1 MAHPLLQRANVNS
14 VLQVP
19 CRISV
24 SELMKEP
31 TAAVG
36 AIGTAI
42 NFDRAVLKLVFD
54 NAMTAVELGTVGHGL
69 EFFEHCAVRSPGGAR
84 KQRVVG
90 TGVFGPKS
98 LKHRN
103 ELLWNRDFAFFPI
116 LRMKSPMRFCGDA
129 DSQVFEIDVAPSDE
143 TALGVAEA

>member
-54 NAMTAVELGTVGHGL
+54 NAMSAVEFGAVRNCL
-69 EFFEHCAVRSPGGAR
+69 ELFEHGSVRFSGGAR

-90 TGVFGPKS
+90 TSVFGPKS
-98 LKHRN
+98 LKHR
-103 ELLWNRDFAFFPI
+103 
-116 LRMKSPMRFCGDA
+116 
-129 DSQVFEIDVAPSDE
+129 
-143 TALGVAEA
+143 